1 MLLEFEAKKQAAEHH
16 MGGLCQD
23 VDASRAAML
32 GNALAVGMTPLSVNI
47 NAATADEMAYGL
59 LGVGPVSAAAFVAY
73 RRRHG
78 SFEEPLHLVA
88 VEGIGE
94 AALAK
99 NMPMIVVE

>member
-23 VDASRAAML
+23 MDASRAAML

-47 NAATADEMAYGL
+47 NPAIADEMADGL
-59 LGVGPVSAAAFVAY
+59 LGLGPVSAPAIVAY
-73 RRRHG
+73 LGRHG

-88 VEGIGE
+88 MTGIGE
-94 AALAK
+94 ATLAK
-99 NMPMIVVE
+99 NLPMIVVE